1 MAKNERT
8 VYKALST
15 QQQVSSDSAAAPPI
29 IQLAAQEGDA
39 AALEAAAAAALR
51 RWTDAEER
59 EGLLDLRPEAE
70 YDAGHVVGATSLPWG
85 DGGEVLV
92 ARAHE
97 LPPRGATLALLA
109 QDPDALEAAAAHL
122 TKSGYRLSF
131 CISMP
136 SANAQW
142 EGVVAVS

>member
-51 RWTDAEER
+51 RWADAEER

-85 DGGEVLV
+85 DGGEVLK
-92 ARAHE
+92 REPHG
-97 LPPRGATLALLA
+97 P
-109 QDPDALEAAAAHL
+109 
-122 TKSGYRLSF
+122 
-131 CISMP
+131 
-136 SANAQW
+136 
-142 EGVVAVS
+142 